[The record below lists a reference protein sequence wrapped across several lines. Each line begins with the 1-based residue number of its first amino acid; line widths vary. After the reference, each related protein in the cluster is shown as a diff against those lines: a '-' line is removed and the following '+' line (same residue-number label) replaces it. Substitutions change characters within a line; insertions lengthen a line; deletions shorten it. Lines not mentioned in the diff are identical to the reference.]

1 MRRSI
6 RSRSRLA
13 LRAFVA
19 GLGLAVLAASPALA
33 QGPTLTIAQG
43 ADITTLDPTQATQI
57 HNLNLFYNIYDA
69 LVTWDPKDIGKV
81 VPELALSWRSVN
93 PTTWQFKLRQGVKFH
108 NGEPFNAEA
117 AKFTIDRLI
126 TKGVHQVYGGFA
138 TIERAEVVDPY
149 TINVVTSKPDPI
161 LVKRF
166 AGYGGQMLPPQYLK
180 QVDWKDFALKPVGTG
195 PYRFVEW
202 VKDDRVVL
210 EANDAYWRGAPK
222 IKKVI
227 WRPIPDNFARVAALT
242 RGEAQIIT
250 KVIPDHVAQI
260 EKAGCCRVEHIL
272 TNLNTVYLINA
283 QKGPLAN
290 TKVRQALNYAVD
302 KNKII
307 KELYNGY
314 AIPTGS
320 GIPNTD
326 FGFNPAIKPYPYDP
340 AMAKKL
346 LAEAGFASGLE
357 IDLQSGN
364 GIHLNDKQLTEA
376 VAAML
381 AEVGVTAK
389 VGILEPSTRIQ
400 LLRNN
405 TFPGLL
411 LADPASTTY
420 DADGVIWRLRGP
432 GGIVQKIWPGN
443 YEGTRF
449 YQLMEEAR
457 FSMEPEKRLKNYHE
471 VLQIFRD
478 EAPELFLFQAELID
492 AARNEVAYKA
502 RGDQRIIVYD
512 IGLR

>member
-1 MRRSI
+1 MRRFI
-6 RSRSRLA
+6 RSRSRVA
-13 LRAFVA
+13 LRAFLA
-19 GLGLAVLAASPALA
+19 SIGLALLVASPAPA
-33 QGPTLTIAQG
+33 QGPTLVIAQG

-57 HNLNLFYNIYDA
+57 HNLNLFYNLYDA
-69 LVTWDPKDIGKV
+69 LVTWDSKDIGKV
-81 VPELALSWRSVN
+81 VPELAVSWRSVN

-138 TIERAEVVDPY
+138 TIERVEVVDPY

-180 QVDWKDFALKPVGTG
+180 QVDWKDFALKPIGTG
-195 PYRFVEW
+195 PYKFVEW

-222 IKKVI
+222 IKKVV

-242 RGEAQIIT
+242 RGEAQLIT
-250 KVIPDHVAQI
+250 KVLPDHVAQI
-260 EKAGCCRVEHIL
+260 DKAGCCRVEHTL
-272 TNLNTVYLINA
+272 TNLVTVYLINA

-302 KNKII
+302 KDKII

-314 AIPTGS
+314 AIPIGS

-326 FGFNPAIKPYPYDP
+326 FGFNPGIKPYPYDP

-346 LAEAGFASGLE
+346 LAEAGFAGGLE
-357 IDLQSGN
+357 IELQSGN
-364 GIHLNDKQLTEA
+364 GIHLNDRQLTEA

-381 AEVGVTAK
+381 AEVGVRAK
-389 VGILEPSTRIQ
+389 VDRAGAVH
-400 LLRNN
+400 
-405 TFPGLL
+405 
-411 LADPASTTY
+411 ADPAPPRQHLPGAAARRPRQHDLRHRRRPVAPPRSRRHRSQ
-420 DADGVIWRLRGP
+420 DLARELRGDP
-432 GGIVQKIWPGN
+432 LLPAHGGGARSAWTPRSAS
-443 YEGTRF
+443 GTTTRPPRSGTTRRSSSSSSR
-449 YQLMEEAR
+449 A
-457 FSMEPEKRLKNYHE
+457 S
-471 VLQIFRD
+471 
-478 EAPELFLFQAELID
+478 
-492 AARNEVAYKA
+492 
-502 RGDQRIIVYD
+502 
-512 IGLR
+512 